1 MMDCGIPSANN
12 SPKKEVVQKG
22 YCFSCSF
29 YYDCPCMKGI
39 DRCQNIAKA
48 QAGGESEQTEI
59 GQSGDEQLQ
68 IGRIC
73 K

>member
-1 MMDCGIPSANN
+1 MMECEIP
-12 SPKKEVVQKG
+12 PKKEVVQKG

-29 YYDCPCMKGI
+29 YYNCPCMKGI

-48 QAGGESEQTEI
+48 QAGGESGQTEM
-59 GQSGDEQLQ
+59 GQRADEQLQ

-73 K
+73 I